1 MQLRKG
7 LANPHPIP
15 PPSLPETPTH
25 VTPTPVPAGG
35 GPPAQPEAVLR
46 FPMTSEPLE
55 SSALLPNRTLRAA
68 IAECRQRH
76 GLA

>member
-1 MQLRKG
+1 
-7 LANPHPIP
+7 
-15 PPSLPETPTH
+15 
-25 VTPTPVPAGG
+25 
-35 GPPAQPEAVLR
+35 
-46 FPMTSEPLE
+46 MTSEPLE